1 MTSSGDKAPWSI
13 NTVTDETTAAKDS
26 APEET
31 GEQPQTNEA
40 ETTSSETKTT
50 KRPPRRKTSRKKTSK
65 SATEASS
72 EEEGDSTTTG
82 ALNRTSQ
89 SDKMKIIGEL
99 WRRMSPQ
106 VPTVCVCVTRV
117 CVCQH

>member
-1 MTSSGDKAPWSI
+1 MKPPLKPSSYQMFVKAQ
-13 NTVTDETTAAKDS
+13 TAKL
-26 APEET
+26 
-31 GEQPQTNEA
+31 
-40 ETTSSETKTT
+40 K
-50 KRPPRRKTSRKKTSK
+50 
-65 SATEASS
+65 
-72 EEEGDSTTTG
+72 EEEEAGCLTAGDSTTTG